1 MTDKFELI
9 VDKTDNLEKKE
20 NVFFVT
26 PERLNQL
33 KVVSSDSFYKATIRN
48 CPVNFLTSFNLQYIY
63 NSLKKNASATV
74 FIDQPILVMQDYD
87 KQTIQANATLAGFT
101 NIKTSTASV
110 MNEKLKTKI
119 ETIRDFQK
127 LINALNFF
135 CYKII
140 TEIQIF
146 NKKIL

>member
-1 MTDKFELI
+1 MSSKIELI

-26 PERLNQL
+26 PERLYQL

-48 CPVNFLTSFNLQYIY
+48 CPVSFLTSFNLQYIY
-63 NSLKKNASATV
+63 NSLKKSASATIY
-74 FIDQPILVMQDYD
+74 IDQPILVMQDYD

-119 ETIRDFQK
+119 ETI
-127 LINALNFF
+127 
-135 CYKII
+135 
-140 TEIQIF
+140 TV
-146 NKKIL
+146 ILTK

>member
-119 ETIRDFQK
+119 ETITVIMTK
-127 LINALNFF
+127 
-135 CYKII
+135 
-140 TEIQIF
+140 
-146 NKKIL
+146 

>member
-1 MTDKFELI
+1 MSFKIELI

-26 PERLNQL
+26 PERLYQL

-48 CPVNFLTSFNLQYIY
+48 CPVSFLTSFNLQYIY
-63 NSLKKNASATV
+63 NSLKKSASATIY
-74 FIDQPILVMQDYD
+74 IDQPILVMQDYD

-110 MNEKLKTKI
+110 INEKLKTKI
-119 ETIRDFQK
+119 ETI
-127 LINALNFF
+127 
-135 CYKII
+135 
-140 TEIQIF
+140 TV
-146 NKKIL
+146 ILTK

>member
-1 MTDKFELI
+1 MSFKIELI

-26 PERLNQL
+26 PERLYQL

-48 CPVNFLTSFNLQYIY
+48 CPVSFLTSFNLQYIY
-63 NSLKKNASATV
+63 NSLKKSASATIY
-74 FIDQPILVMQDYD
+74 IDQPILVMQDYD
-87 KQTIQANATLAGFT
+87 KQTIQANANLAGFT

-119 ETIRDFQK
+119 ETI
-127 LINALNFF
+127 
-135 CYKII
+135 
-140 TEIQIF
+140 TV
-146 NKKIL
+146 ILTK

>member
-1 MTDKFELI
+1 MSDKFELI

-48 CPVNFLTSFNLQYIY
+48 CPVSFLTSFNLQYIY
-63 NSLKKNASATV
+63 NSLKKNASATI

-101 NIKTSTASV
+101 NIKASTASV

-119 ETIRDFQK
+119 ETITV
-127 LINALNFF
+127 
-135 CYKII
+135 II
-140 TEIQIF
+140 T
-146 NKKIL
+146 K

>member
-1 MTDKFELI
+1 
-9 VDKTDNLEKKE
+9 
-20 NVFFVT
+20 
-26 PERLNQL
+26 
-33 KVVSSDSFYKATIRN
+33 
-48 CPVNFLTSFNLQYIY
+48 
-63 NSLKKNASATV
+63 
-74 FIDQPILVMQDYD
+74 MQDYD

-140 TEIQIF
+140 
-146 NKKIL
+146 NYLRLKK

>member
-1 MTDKFELI
+1 MSFKIELI

-26 PERLNQL
+26 PERLYQL

-48 CPVNFLTSFNLQYIY
+48 CPVSFLTSFNLQYIY
-63 NSLKKNASATV
+63 NSLKKSASATIY
-74 FIDQPILVMQDYD
+74 IDQPILVMQDYD

-119 ETIRDFQK
+119 ETI
-127 LINALNFF
+127 
-135 CYKII
+135 
-140 TEIQIF
+140 TV
-146 NKKIL
+146 ILTK